1 MYPGGS
7 HSDAMGSWRY
17 RCCVEKWD
25 VRAARRRVALLVLV
39 PVIVALIVALVIFEA
54 MQPGNWF

>member
-1 MYPGGS
+1 
-7 HSDAMGSWRY
+7 MGSWRY

>member
-1 MYPGGS
+1 
-7 HSDAMGSWRY
+7 MGTWRY
-17 RCCVEKWD
+17 RSCVEKWE

-39 PVIVALIVALVIFEA
+39 PAIVALIVAVLIFEA